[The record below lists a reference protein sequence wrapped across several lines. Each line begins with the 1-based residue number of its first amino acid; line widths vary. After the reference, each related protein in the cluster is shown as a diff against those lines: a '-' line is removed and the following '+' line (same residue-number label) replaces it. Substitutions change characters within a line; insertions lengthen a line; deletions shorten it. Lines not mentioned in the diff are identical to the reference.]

1 MSKKKIYT
9 IVLIASLSGFIY
21 LFLNTI
27 YGKNIHFGLCIFK
40 NVTGFPCPSC
50 GTTRAIQLILQGKVI
65 KSLYMNPFGIIVVVM
80 MTIAPFWILYD
91 LIAEKESFLLF
102 YKKSEETIRI
112 KWLSIV
118 LIILVVIN
126 WIWNIYKGL

>member
-21 LFLNTI
+21 LFLNTF
-27 YGKNIHFGLCIFK
+27 YVKNIHFGLCIFK
-40 NVTGFPCPSC
+40 NVTGIPCPSC
-50 GTTRAIQLILQGKVI
+50 GTTRAMQLILQGKI
-65 KSLYMNPFGIIVVVM
+65 IESLCMNPFGIIVAVL
-80 MTIAPFWILYD
+80 MTVAPFWILYD
-91 LIAEKESFLLF
+91 VIVQKESFLFF

-112 KWLSIV
+112 KWLSLV

>member
-1 MSKKKIYT
+1 MSKKKIYA
-9 IVLIASLSGFIY
+9 IVLIACLSGFVY
-21 LFLNTI
+21 LFLNTH
-27 YGKNIHFGLCIFK
+27 YGKNSFFGLCIFK
-40 NVTGFPCPSC
+40 NVTGIPCPSC
-50 GTTRAIQLILQGKVI
+50 GTTRAIQFILQGKI
-65 KSLYMNPFGIIVVVM
+65 IESLYMNPFGIIVAVL

-91 LIAEKESFLLF
+91 VIFKKESFLFF

-118 LIILVVIN
+118 LIILVVTN